1 MKKIKITEKQFV
13 KLQEDLE
20 YWSVSDASPSTDTY
34 EMGVDMTEQFYPED
48 DRSYLDKFDTAFKDF
63 NNPKFLTHLLKELDR
78 SIVIEDVVGSDK
90 IETDWK
96 AYIKED
102 PFEEHL
108 CYGCTGVYTYPTV
121 GDLNLA
127 RDYGDNDDTVS
138 AISIM
143 LEDIFGGEWM
153 DYYYVVNKY
162 LQDRIYKYMKERNY
176 PEKHDLEW

>member
-1 MKKIKITEKQFV
+1 MRTIIKKILK
-13 KLQEDLE
+13 
-20 YWSVSDASPSTDTY
+20 
-34 EMGVDMTEQFYPED
+34 EQFYPDD
-48 DRSYLDKFDTAFKDF
+48 DRSYLDKFDKSYKDF
-63 NNPKFLTHLLKELDR
+63 NDPTFLKHLLHELDN

-96 AYIKED
+96 AYLKES

-108 CYGCTGVYTYPTV
+108 CYGCVGVYTYPSI

>member
-1 MKKIKITEKQFV
+1 MRKLIKKILK
-13 KLQEDLE
+13 
-20 YWSVSDASPSTDTY
+20 
-34 EMGVDMTEQFYPED
+34 EQFYPDD
-48 DRSYLDKFDTAFKDF
+48 DRSYLDKFDTAYKNF
-63 NNPKFLTHLLKELDR
+63 NDPKFLKHLLNELDNT
-78 SIVIEDVVGSDK
+78 IVIEDVVGSDK

-102 PFEEHL
+102 PFAEHL
-108 CYGCTGVYTYPTV
+108 CYGCTGVYTYPSI

-143 LEDIFGGEWM
+143 LEEIFGGEWM
-153 DYYYVVNKY
+153 EYYYIVNKY
-162 LQDRIYKYMKERNY
+162 LQARLYKYMKERNY

>member
-1 MKKIKITEKQFV
+1 MRTIIKKILK
-13 KLQEDLE
+13 
-20 YWSVSDASPSTDTY
+20 
-34 EMGVDMTEQFYPED
+34 EQFYPDD
-48 DRSYLDKFDTAFKDF
+48 DRSYLDKFDKAYKDF
-63 NNPKFLTHLLKELDR
+63 NDPKFLKHLLHELDN

-96 AYIKED
+96 AYLKES

-108 CYGCTGVYTYPTV
+108 CYGCVCVYTYPII

-162 LQDRIYKYMKERNY
+162 LLDIHRY
-176 PEKHDLEW
+176 